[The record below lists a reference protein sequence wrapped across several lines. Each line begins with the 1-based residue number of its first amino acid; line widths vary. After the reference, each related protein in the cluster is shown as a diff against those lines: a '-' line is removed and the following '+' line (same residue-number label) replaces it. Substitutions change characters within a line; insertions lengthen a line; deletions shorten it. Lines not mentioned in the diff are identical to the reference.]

1 MMVSRAESAAA
12 TRAALIESALELL
25 NSGGPE
31 AVTLRAVGARA
42 GVSRGAP
49 YGHFKDKEHLLTQL
63 ALDAWGEVT
72 LALDRLIADTAID
85 PATRLEQ
92 ALLTLITIGRERPH
106 LYILMF
112 APPAGDPAVA
122 AQAVGASQDRFLDI
136 VASVVGEQDARR
148 YGALLLSSAQGIANM
163 ELSGHLGQEKWN
175 ATGEEL
181 VATLV
186 QAVQR

>member
-63 ALDAWGEVT
+63 ALDAWAEVT
-72 LALDRLIADTAID
+72 LALDALIADTAID

-92 ALLTLITIGRERPH
+92 ALLTLITVGRERPH

-112 APPAGDPAVA
+112 APPGGDPDVA
-122 AQAVGASQDRFLDI
+122 ARAVGSSQDRFLAI

-163 ELSGHLGQEKWN
+163 ELSGHLAQKKWN
-175 ATGEEL
+175 VTGDEL